1 MTTFKY
7 KNQIFC
13 VKFGL
18 KGLILLNQFSQEL
31 TGKIEQ
37 DLPLVLYCGLIS
49 HYPNISFYD
58 IENILKENHQI
69 SLSIPSIPTL
79 FEIQELYTKA
89 VGEVGIAPND
99 FYQMTPDEIEWA
111 YEGYLRRKETEANLM
126 KIAFLSDTED
136 LIRLTE
142 DKGYT
147 IGNLTE
153 RQEVLNMFNR
163 EDFE

>member
-18 KGLILLNQFSQEL
+18 KGLILLNQFSQKL
-31 TGKIEQ
+31 TGKMEQ

-49 HYPNISFYD
+49 HYPHISFQD

-69 SLSIPSIPTL
+69 SLTIPSIPTF

-163 EDFE
+163 GDFE